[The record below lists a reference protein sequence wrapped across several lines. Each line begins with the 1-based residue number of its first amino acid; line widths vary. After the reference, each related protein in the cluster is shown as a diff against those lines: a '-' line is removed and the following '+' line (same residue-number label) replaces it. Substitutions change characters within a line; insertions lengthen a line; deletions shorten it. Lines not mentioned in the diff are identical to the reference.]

1 MSSWWSI
8 NFFATGDLDQIDRL
22 HEVLPSLFHAVV
34 GTERVGGALA
44 VCVAQNYGG
53 CAAVEDMIER
63 CPDLM
68 FNGTQIHEQADAGGS
83 YSSFTGANGSVEWH
97 EHRLR
102 EDGRPVTAGEI
113 QDEISELDERI
124 ARLRKRR
131 DFYID
136 TLRTLGSASGEDLAM
151 LAQAAEANDSAGG
164 LEHKGP

>member
-83 YSSFTGANGSVEWH
+83 YCSFTGANGSVEWH
-97 EHRLR
+97 EHGLQ
-102 EDGRPVTAGEI
+102 EEGRPLTAAEI
-113 QDEISELDERI
+113 QDEISRLDTKI
-124 ARLRKRR
+124 AGLRKRR
-131 DFYID
+131 DFYVKTLPTLD
-136 TLRTLGSASGEDLAM
+136 TLSGDDLAIVV
-151 LAQAAEANDSAGG
+151 QSAEG
-164 LEHKGP
+164 K